1 MDINKSIV
9 VTDNDNFIGFINQ
22 HQNLTS
28 KEKEVLFNL
37 YNKKYS
43 YITEFDVYDNS
54 QLFNQKNSK

>member
-1 MDINKSIV
+1 MDINKTMV
-9 VTDNDNFIGFINQ
+9 VSENDNFIGYINQ